1 MCGRGNDV
9 VSAMAAKNTLIAR
22 MEGGE
27 ESEEEDDDDADGE
40 KNAFLKIMC
49 IGRME
54 TLRFF

>member
-27 ESEEEDDDDADGE
+27 ESEEDDDDADEE
-40 KNAFLKIMC
+40 K
-49 IGRME
+49 
-54 TLRFF
+54 TLS

>member
-27 ESEEEDDDDADGE
+27 ESEEDDDADEE
-40 KNAFLKIMC
+40 K
-49 IGRME
+49 
-54 TLRFF
+54 TLS